1 MKTADTSKRSM
12 PKSKAIRTNIIAT
25 RYSGSLL
32 SRDMRRLG
40 LLEMRLLGRVVNTP
54 KPTVDRPFSFFNK
67 LPITRRVPGHRS
79 LPYDSLGIIR

>member
-1 MKTADTSKRSM
+1 
-12 PKSKAIRTNIIAT
+12 
-25 RYSGSLL
+25 LL
-32 SRDMRRLG
+32 RRDIRRLG

-54 KPTVDRPFSFFNK
+54 KPTVDRPFSYFNK